1 MTSVLMEPRPVL
13 SASKAPSRRVPKF
26 AHRPALDGLRAVAAL
41 LVTLFHADV
50 PFLRGGFVGVDV
62 FFVLSGFL
70 ITSLLLREIVANK
83 RLDFVAFYAR
93 RARRLLPPAVLVL
106 VVTAVLFHFL
116 ASPLQVALDRG
127 GFVAAATYVSNW
139 YFLGQSQDYFAHDQD
154 PSPVLHYWSL
164 SVEEQFYFVWPAV
177 LLAIMVYGAFR
188 TRSLTK
194 VVVGIALV
202 SFVYAAVVNIDEPML
217 SYFGT
222 FARVYQLLLGALVA
236 IWVFRR
242 EFPIE
247 GPAPRVDPRLA
258 VLAPMGFAAILL
270 ASLTVFREEGP
281 LQLGL
286 IAAVG
291 TAALLI
297 GLELNSREG
306 LARTLAH
313 PRLRRLG
320 DYSYSMYLW
329 HWPVIVLLGVVGIL
343 PAFWPIRAVV
353 VVALTVLLAHWTW
366 RFVEQPF
373 SRISMRRI
381 QTRRILAAALPVGAV
396 ATAISVLFLLPVS
409 ARSEVLMQAADLN
422 DVEAQHLTETTGS
435 AAAGT
440 GKVML
445 VGDSHAGFWTPTL
458 MGAAEQ
464 DGWQFTVVRENGC
477 PWPLVTSL
485 SEGGRTLDCDA
496 MLREASVA
504 TAANVEPDVVLLASH
519 SILERSVQVKGVEVA
534 PGSPAWVRAVDK
546 GSREMVEEL
555 LQESRRVVVIAPIP
569 QTEEPMVDCLS
580 EATNPSECDAPV
592 YELPSVAKLERIWE
606 DLPRDYPR
614 VTVVDID
621 DLVCPDD
628 ICPAMVDGVVTFR
641 DDNHLTEDFAAT
653 LMDSLFARARINV
666 T

>member
-1 MTSVLMEPRPVL
+1 VTSVSIEAGPIRPT
-13 SASKAPSRRVPKF
+13 SPAPSRRVPKF

-70 ITSLLLREIVANK
+70 ITSLLLREMVANK
-83 RLDFVAFYAR
+83 RIDFVAFYAR

-106 VVTAVLFHFL
+106 LVTAVLFHIL

-127 GFVAAATYVSNW
+127 GFAAAASYVSNW
-139 YFLGQSQDYFAHDQD
+139 YFLGQAQDYFAHDQD

-177 LLAIMVYGAFR
+177 LLAIMVYVGFR
-188 TRSLTK
+188 TGSLAK
-194 VVVGIALV
+194 IVGGIALV
-202 SFVYAAVVNIDEPML
+202 SFVYAFVVNIDNPML
-217 SYFGT
+217 AYFGT

-242 EFPIE
+242 EVPLE
-247 GPAPRVDPRLA
+247 GPPPRVDPRLA

-291 TAALLI
+291 TAALI
-297 GLELNSREG
+297 VGLELNSREG

-329 HWPVIVLLGVVGIL
+329 HWPVIVLLGIIGIL
-343 PAFWPIRAVV
+343 PTFWPVRAVI

-366 RFVEQPF
+366 RFVERPF
-373 SRISMRRI
+373 ARISLRRI
-381 QTRRILAAALPVGAV
+381 QTRRILAASLPVGAV
-396 ATAISVLFLLPVS
+396 LAAAAVLVLLPVT
-409 ARSEVLMQAADLN
+409 ARSELLMQAADLN
-422 DVEAQHLTETTGS
+422 EEEAQHLNETTGS
-435 AAAGT
+435 TDAGT
-440 GKVML
+440 EKVML
-445 VGDSHAGFWTPTL
+445 AGDSHAGFWTPAL
-458 MGAAEQ
+458 MGSAEQ

-477 PWPLVTSL
+477 PWPMVTSL
-485 SEGGRTLDCDA
+485 SDGGRPLDCDS
-496 MLREASVA
+496 MLREAAVA
-504 TAANVEPDVVLLASH
+504 TAADVEPDVVLLASH
-519 SILERSVQVKGVEVA
+519 SILERPVQFKGVAVE
-534 PGSPAWVRAVDK
+534 PGSAAWARAVDK
-546 GSREMVEEL
+546 GSREMVEAL
-555 LQESRRVVVIAPIP
+555 LQQTRRVAVIAPTP

-592 YELPSVAKLERIWE
+592 YELPALTKLERVWQQ
-606 DLPRDYPR
+606 LVRDYPR
-614 VTVVDID
+614 VSLVDID
-621 DLVCPDD
+621 DLVCPDNM
-628 ICPAMVDGVVTFR
+628 CPAMSDGVVTFK
-641 DDNHLTEDFAAT
+641 DENHLTEDFAAT
-653 LMDSLFARARINV
+653 LMDSLLARARIHVN
-666 T
+666 